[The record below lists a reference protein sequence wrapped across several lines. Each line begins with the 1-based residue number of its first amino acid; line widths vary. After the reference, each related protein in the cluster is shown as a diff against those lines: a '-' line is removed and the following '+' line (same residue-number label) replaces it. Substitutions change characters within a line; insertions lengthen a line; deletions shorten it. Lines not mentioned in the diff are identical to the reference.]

1 MLTAHDPKLPLD
13 ILLEIVAFVDRSALP
28 AWALV
33 SRGLQT
39 PCQRL
44 LWRDIQ
50 FVPLSRAAED
60 MLPVAHKFGTY
71 THSLYVRAEPQKR
84 TDRTPIFILEEAGDS
99 QAATLI
105 GMLPNLRCLLIQ
117 PNMMRSLQPSLA
129 EAVARALPSLHTLG
143 VWLSINLPP
152 WNLLDHA
159 PRLRDLRLS
168 IWPFDIAAFTNIQT
182 SGRRPQVKLSSL
194 ALKVAHRSSFPD
206 GLMLEHYL
214 FPELPLDLTCLRRLR
229 LSDAADPT
237 KEPLERLFE
246 GCQRTLCHFDTTWL
260 PQDPPPSL
268 GLLVNL
274 ETLVIRDIPPVHQL
288 SQYVLPLTSSAVSL
302 KRLSLSFAKFGVMR
316 DTYAGLHGLAYELA
330 RRCQE
335 REHIVFE
342 TLVLY
347 FRPEAHI
354 KRSDW
359 PDDHHQEPD
368 VEDPF
373 MVR

>member
-1 MLTAHDPKLPLD
+1 M
-13 ILLEIVAFVDRSALP
+13 
-28 AWALV
+28 
-33 SRGLQT
+33 
-39 PCQRL
+39 
-44 LWRDIQ
+44 Q

-60 MLPVAHKFGTY
+60 MLLVAHKFGTY
-71 THSLYVRAEPQKR
+71 THSLYVREEPQKR

-105 GMLPNLRCLLIQ
+105 GMMPNLRCLLIQ

-143 VWLSINLPP
+143 VWICMNLPP
-152 WNLLDHA
+152 WHLLDHA
-159 PRLRDLRLS
+159 PQLRDLRLS
-168 IWPFDIAAFTNIQT
+168 IWPFDIAAFTNIQS

-229 LSDAADPT
+229 LCGAADPT
-237 KEPLERLFE
+237 TEPLERLFE
-246 GCQRTLCHFDTTWL
+246 GCQRTLRHFDTTWL

-274 ETLVIRDIPPVHQL
+274 VTLVMRDIPPVHQL

-302 KRLSLSFAKFGVMR
+302 KRLSLLFAKFGVMR

-330 RRCQE
+330 RRCRE
-335 REHIVFE
+335 REHVVFE

-354 KRSDW
+354 KRLGAYRDRVSKRVHQCMASMKGVDVEVVVKWLECIDW